1 MTYRI
6 TWEPEAT
13 NTAVRVLKDDP
24 TGLAAVHEADPTGLA
39 AVREAVDTLTEA
51 PRPGNSTPY
60 GPQIR
65 RLRVGDCRILYLIDD
80 EVVRILVM
88 NLGRTP

>member
-13 NTAVRVLKDDP
+13 NTAVRFLKDDP
-24 TGLAAVHEADPTGLA
+24 TGLAAVY
-39 AVREAVDTLTEA
+39 EAVDTLAEA

-60 GPQIR
+60 GSRIR

-88 NLGRTP
+88 SPGRTP

>member
-13 NTAVRVLKDDP
+13 NTAVRFLKDDP
-24 TGLAAVHEADPTGLA
+24 TGLAAVY
-39 AVREAVDTLTEA
+39 EAVDALAES
-51 PRPGNSTPY
+51 PRPTGSTPY

-65 RLRVGDCRILYLIDD
+65 RLRVGDHRVLYLIDD

-88 NLGRTP
+88 NPVRTS